1 MREKGKGMAWCDSS
15 LQTAHQW
22 LFISINLYGK
32 NVEQEEKLR
41 LNWFYLGLLVS
52 VTVTSLPYI
61 WLLLD
66 KVRVVDD
73 EWREYGAV
81 IG

>member
-1 MREKGKGMAWCDSS
+1 ME
-15 LQTAHQW
+15 
-22 LFISINLYGK
+22 K

-73 EWREYGAV
+73 EWREYCAV